1 MNAYRTIDRETWPRR
16 ELFDFYRT
24 FDNPCFNISVPLEA
38 RALYTCAQDR
48 KESLFL
54 LALYAILRAA
64 NGVPQVR
71 QRLVDGM
78 PVEFE
83 SIAVMTPIMTEQ
95 ELFRQIWCEYAP
107 TFPAFAAD
115 AAPRAEAARH
125 DTPSPMGEHGED
137 FLCAS
142 CLPWVHFSA
151 VSQAEYRFGQSVPI
165 LSWGKVHNGI
175 IPVSCK
181 FNHAFVDG
189 LHAGRFFTGLEESF
203 ANPDTLWASG

>member
-16 ELFDFYRT
+16 ELFDFYMT

-38 RALYTCAQDR
+38 SALHTCARDR
-48 KESLFL
+48 KESFFL

-71 QRLVDGM
+71 QRLVDGI

-83 SIAVMTPIMTEQ
+83 SIAVMTPVMTEQ

-107 TFPAFAAD
+107 AFPAFAAD
-115 AAPRAEAARH
+115 VAPRAEAAKYGA
-125 DTPSPMGEHGED
+125 PSPLEEHGED

-165 LSWGKVHNGI
+165 LSWGKLKNGI

-181 FNHAFVDG
+181 FNHSFVDG
-189 LHAGRFFTGLEESF
+189 LHAGRFFAGLEASF
-203 ANPDTLWASG
+203 ANPDTLWASL